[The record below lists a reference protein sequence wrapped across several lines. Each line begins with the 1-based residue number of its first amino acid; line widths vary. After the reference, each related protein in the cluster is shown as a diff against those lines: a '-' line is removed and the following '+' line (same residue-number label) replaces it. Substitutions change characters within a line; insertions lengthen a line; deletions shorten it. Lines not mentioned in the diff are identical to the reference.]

1 MVLDWLFPPTCA
13 GCGRWGERFCPDCFS
28 KVELLSTD
36 LCPKCSQP
44 SPQGQVCQ
52 SCQVDPPPW
61 QTCRAWAAYR
71 GPLRVAVHRLK
82 FKNDLGL
89 SEFLGQHL
97 VQLIQ
102 QQAWPV
108 DCIIPVPLNPR
119 RRRARGYNQ
128 SAFLAYAI
136 ALQTGL
142 SYLPGA
148 LLRIK
153 DTRSQVGLSAEERH
167 LNLQAAFNAKV
178 DLVSGR
184 TVLLLDDVMT
194 TGATLRNATSALL
207 QGGAS
212 QVYALTLA
220 RALLEE
226 HSSEDPVSPAPTRG
240 QQLDVQQSS

>member
-13 GCGRWGERFCPDCFS
+13 GCGRWGERFCPDCLS

-44 SPQGQVCQ
+44 SPQGQVCH

-119 RRRARGYNQ
+119 RRRARGEPARQ
-128 SAFLAYAI
+128 PPRSRPPSPCPASARGREARDGPESRARC
-136 ALQTGL
+136 
-142 SYLPGA
+142 S
-148 LLRIK
+148 R
-153 DTRSQVGLSAEERH
+153 EE
-167 LNLQAAFNAKV
+167 
-178 DLVSGR
+178 G
-184 TVLLLDDVMT
+184 
-194 TGATLRNATSALL
+194 
-207 QGGAS
+207 
-212 QVYALTLA
+212 
-220 RALLEE
+220 
-226 HSSEDPVSPAPTRG
+226 
-240 QQLDVQQSS
+240 